1 MRLFIFE
8 ILFSKKGG
16 ENVSVQ
22 NHSFINK
29 NCEICGKSE
38 LVLSSFN
45 LCCNYGSKN
54 DGEELTL
61 NICGDCADKIYQT
74 IQNLSEVKENQ

>member
-1 MRLFIFE
+1 MSI
-8 ILFSKKGG
+8 
-16 ENVSVQ
+16 Q
-22 NHSFINK
+22 NRSSINK

-38 LVLSSFN
+38 LVLSTLK

-61 NICGDCADKIYQT
+61 KVCGSCTDRIYKAISVKGKISLDR
-74 IQNLSEVKENQ
+74 LSLSKMA

>member
-38 LVLSSFN
+38 LVLSTLKLCFN
-45 LCCNYGSKN
+45 FGSKN
-54 DGEELTL
+54 DGEKLTL
-61 NICGDCADKIYQT
+61 NICGDCADTIYET
-74 IQNLSEVKENQ
+74 IQRRKEVKENQ